1 MATTNYNRKSS
12 ERDIKASA
20 FLPDFR
26 HAIAARFR
34 KNEPSTFLGSGVI
47 SDKITGNISRLGV
60 RRSFSNSE
68 RSRRRWNAGELV
80 IRRTLSEGN
89 FSTVTGRYHN
99 RPGRTPD
106 WRELGEKIHLR
117 VVSRNRDVDL
127 RKDLVDLKQEPL
139 VVVAQPV
146 EAKIVQQVVPKVPKA
161 QEKRATLSSTE
172 PTWVEV
178 SPGSWVP
185 GCTACG
191 KAVIQRPSKVLSSGM
206 CSACQKPAPKASSWK
221 TSFKR
226 EHDNLAPTAPV
237 GRWSLDSLTTTTVLH
252 RFGSTSRTRGARKSN
267 RGRSN
272 PPA

>member
-47 SDKITGNISRLGV
+47 SNEITGNISRLGV

-89 FSTVTGRYHN
+89 LSTVTGRYHN

-127 RKDLVDLKQEPL
+127 RKDLVDLKQEPS
-139 VVVAQPV
+139 VVLAQPV
-146 EAKIVQQVVPKVPKA
+146 EAKIVQQVVPKVLKA
-161 QEKRATLSSTE
+161 QEKRATPPSTE
-172 PTWVEV
+172 PVWVEV
-178 SPGSWVP
+178 SPGSWVL
-185 GCTACG
+185 GCTTCG
-191 KAVIQRPSKVLSSGM
+191 KAVIRKPGNPSPSNV
-206 CSACQKPAPKASSWK
+206 CDACLKPAPKSSSWK

-237 GRWSLDSLTTTTVLH
+237 GRWSSDLLTTTTAFH
-252 RFGSTSRTRGARKSN
+252 RSSGPSRTRGARKNN
-267 RGRSN
+267 RGRNN